1 MFFIFF
7 SYRDLKPENILC
19 IKTNGSITL
28 KLADFGLGKLL
39 TEKSQEKL
47 YASSL
52 VGTFT
57 YLPPEIIKG
66 IWTNKPSA
74 YGPYCDIWSL
84 GCVTMFMCLRAVDMF
99 SSAWEVMQWSGLGT
113 NLCPVHKR

>member
-1 MFFIFF
+1 MVFILQYFIGQFILDSRNFTFF
-7 SYRDLKPENILC
+7 SFRDLKPENILC

-66 IWTNKPSA
+66 RDGI
-74 YGPYCDIWSL
+74 
-84 GCVTMFMCLRAVDMF
+84 
-99 SSAWEVMQWSGLGT
+99 
-113 NLCPVHKR
+113 